1 MSIIVGIDLGT
12 TNSEIA
18 VINKQKP
25 EIITVEGEEVM
36 PSCVGIDPNGNMLV
50 GRTAKNQMVA
60 APEATILS
68 IKRKMGENT
77 KVSLSGRS
85 FSPEEISAMILA
97 KLKSV
102 AETQL
107 KEPITE
113 AVITVPAYFDDA
125 QRKATRNA
133 GALAGLNVRRIIN
146 EPTAAALSY
155 DHDLG
160 TDQTVLV
167 YDIGGGTF
175 DASLVVVQNGV
186 VEVKASHGDTHLGGD
201 DFDRLLMEYADDH
214 FFKQHG
220 LHIKSDPKAA
230 NRLWAAV
237 ETAKR
242 TLSDVPYAHIREEFI
257 LNDLHLDLEIAR
269 SDYQEMIRPLLD
281 KTLDSVHRC
290 FKDAQMLPGAVD
302 KVILVGGTSRTP
314 LVSELVGNAIGT
326 DPRHEIDPD
335 LIVAMGAA
343 IQAGIING
351 QKTDS
356 ILVDITPYTFG
367 TSAVGMLNGQIS
379 EDLFVPLIRRGT
391 ALPTKKGDVF
401 ATMYDGQKAVDVR
414 IYQGEASQAEDNI
427 LIGNF
432 LVENLSNSPAGNEI
446 ILTLNLDLNGLLEVT
461 AVEKRTGLSKTVT
474 METDNGNAP
483 LDLDTA
489 RENLSAAFGHEP
501 VTSEDAVQTGDAKQ
515 SLINIAK
522 DLRKRVGVLL
532 DSIDPTDAKELRSLL
547 ADSQKAIGDG
557 DLDKLAQL
565 NESLSDMLFYLE
577 D

>member
-18 VINKQKP
+18 VIRNKKP
-25 EIITVEGEEVM
+25 EIIAVEGEEVM
-36 PSCVGIDPNGNMLV
+36 PSCVGIDPNGNLLV
-50 GRTAKNQMVA
+50 GRTAKNQMAA

-77 KVSLSGRS
+77 KVTLSGHS
-85 FSPEEISAMILA
+85 FSPEEISAMILT

-102 AETQL
+102 AEAQL
-107 KEPITE
+107 KETITE

-155 DHDLG
+155 DHDLD

-220 LHIKSDPKAA
+220 VHIKADPKAA

-237 ETAKR
+237 EKAKR

-269 SDYQEMIRPLLD
+269 SDYEEMIRPLLD

-302 KVILVGGTSRTP
+302 KIILVGGTSRTP

-326 DPRHEIDPD
+326 EPCHEIDPD

-343 IQAGIING
+343 IEAGIING

-367 TSAVGMLNGQIS
+367 TSAVGMLNGEIS

-401 ATMYDGQKAVDVR
+401 ATMIDGQKAVDVR

-432 LVENLSNSPAGNEI
+432 LVENLSDRPAGNEI

-474 METDNGNAP
+474 METDHNNAP

-489 RENLSAAFGHEP
+489 RKNLFAAYGHAP
-501 VTSEDAVQTGDAKQ
+501 ATAEDAVQTDDAKQ
-515 SLINIAK
+515 SLINTAK
-522 DLRKRVGVLL
+522 KLRKRAGELL
-532 DSIDPTDAKELRSLL
+532 DCIDPTDAKELRILL

-557 DLDKLAQL
+557 DVDKLTQL
-565 NESLSDMLFYLE
+565 SESLSDMLFYLE